1 MTALS
6 TDFKLFANS
15 QLASGTD
22 CKCSIVDKSVTAS
35 QCEIKGK
42 KNDSADPFLKPNMSI
57 VIGEASHY
65 G

>member
-22 CKCSIVDKSVTAS
+22 CKCSIVDKSITAS
-35 QCEIKGK
+35 QREVKDQ
-42 KNDSADPFLKPNMSI
+42 KNGSAEPFLKPNMSI
-57 VIGEASHY
+57 VIGEAGHH